1 MKKLLLLM
9 TILLPMVASA
19 NPVEINGIYYNLG
32 FEDRTAAVVSNPNN
46 YSGSVE
52 IPATVEYEN
61 VTYSV
66 VGIGY
71 RAFYHCTGLTS
82 LTIPNSV
89 TIIGMDAFSG
99 CSNLVSVN
107 ITDLEAWCRIQFVDC
122 LDSSSNPL
130 NYAHHLFLNGEE
142 IKDLVI
148 PNSVTS
154 IGESA
159 FEGCTGLTSVTISNN
174 VTSIGGEAFLEC
186 SGLTS
191 VTISN
196 SVTSIGEGAFARCT
210 GLTSITI
217 PSSVTSIGEG
227 AFFYCIGLTS
237 VKITDLEAWCRIQFN
252 GRVSNP
258 LSIAHHLFLNGKE
271 MKKLVIPNSVTSLG
285 DRAFEGCSALTSV
298 TIPNS
303 VKSVGVN
310 TFMNCSRLTSIT
322 VPNSVTSIGEGAFL
336 GCTGLTSI
344 IIPNSMTSIAGD
356 TFNGC
361 SRLTSVDIPGSVTS
375 IGNYAFRLCS
385 GLTSISIPNSV
396 TSIGSG
402 AFSGCTGLTSITV
415 PNSVTSIG
423 HLTFCDCTGLTSV
436 TIPNSVTSIGS
447 GAFSGCTGLTSIT
460 VPNSV
465 TSIGLGAFYNCA
477 GLTSVNIIDLEAWLK
492 ISFDSSSNPLEYAHH
507 LFLNGEE
514 IKNLVIPNGVTS
526 IGDWAFGGCTGLTST
541 TIPNSV
547 TSIGN
552 SSFWDCSNLV
562 DVYCFAENPP
572 TTEGY
577 TFYNTPIAQAT
588 LHVLGTSVNLYKE
601 TDIWKDFGTIVGD
614 AVVTGVAHSSATPV
628 LIQSNGG
635 FITVQGADDGT
646 LVSIFNTAGQQAGS
660 AISNNGRATVFTT
673 LAPGTI
679 AIVKIGTK
687 SVKVVIK

>member
-423 HLTFCDCTGLTSV
+423 
-436 TIPNSVTSIGS
+436 
-447 GAFSGCTGLTSIT
+447 
-460 VPNSV
+460 
-465 TSIGLGAFYNCA
+465 LGAFYNCA

-614 AVVTGVAHSSATPV
+614 AVVTGVAHPSATPV
-628 LIQSNGG
+628 LVQSNGG
-635 FITVQGADDGT
+635 ALTVQGADDGT
-646 LVSIFNTAGQQAGS
+646 QVSIYTTAGTQAGS
-660 AISNNGRATVFTT
+660 VISSNGRATVFTN
-673 LAPGTI
+673 LKPGTI